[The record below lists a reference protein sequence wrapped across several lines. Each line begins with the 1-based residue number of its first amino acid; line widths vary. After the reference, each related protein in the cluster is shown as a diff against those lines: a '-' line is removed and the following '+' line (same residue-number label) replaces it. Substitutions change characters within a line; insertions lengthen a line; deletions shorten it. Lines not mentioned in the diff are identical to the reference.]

1 MKIRNKIFIILLTV
15 IFLISFSLISCSNS
29 SISRIGTGTEIN
41 NTSLTQTTAA
51 VAETTSSKIETTTK
65 TEITVLGK
73 TNTTEQATTTTAAID
88 NSVLNN
94 ISATG
99 FNSDNLKLIVHY
111 IDVGQ
116 GDSELIQIPG
126 NINILIDGGT
136 KSSSKKVVSYIK
148 SLGIDKLS
156 IVIST
161 HPHEDHIGGLISVI
175 NSFKVDNV
183 IDAGINHT
191 SATFKNYLKAI
202 KAKSINY
209 LTPSPGESFDL
220 GTNVKLIVY
229 GPYKRYSNDLNNSS
243 VVVKLIYGSTSF
255 LFEGDAESKEESQLI
270 SGGLDLSATVL
281 KVGHHGSKTSSTLS
295 FLNKVNPKISVISVG
310 KGNSYGHPAKTTIDN
325 LLALGSTVYRT
336 DTTGDIIIESDG
348 STVNVTRGSPYIP
361 DSSTTTTTITSGST
375 TTTTQASSTN
385 TFVGSKNSD
394 VFHVLGCRYVKN

>member
-1 MKIRNKIFIILLTV
+1 MKKNKIL
-15 IFLISFSLISCSNS
+15 FSLIFFLLSILLIFSLAFSFNNFQKNNSKLNGEAISNPNS
-29 SISRIGTGTEIN
+29 G
-41 NTSLTQTTAA
+41 
-51 VAETTSSKIETTTK
+51 SK
-65 TEITVLGK
+65 
-73 TNTTEQATTTTAAID
+73 N
-88 NSVLNN
+88 
-94 ISATG
+94 
-99 FNSDNLKLIVHY
+99 LIVHY

-136 KSSSKKVVSYIK
+136 KNSSKKVVSYIK
-148 SLGIDKLS
+148 SLGIEKLN

-161 HPHEDHIGGLISVI
+161 HPHADHIGGLISVI

-191 SATFKNYLKAI
+191 STTFKEYLKAV
-202 KAKSINY
+202 KVKNINY

-229 GPYKRYSNDLNNSS
+229 GPYNRYKSDLNNSS

-281 KVGHHGSKTSSTLS
+281 KVGHHGSKTSSTLK
-295 FLNKVNPKISVISVG
+295 FLKKINPKISVISVG

-325 LLALGSTVYRT
+325 LLSLGSSVYRT
-336 DTTGDIIIESDG
+336 DTTGDIIIESNG
-348 STVNVTRGSPYIP
+348 SNVNVTRGSPYIP
-361 DSSTTTTTITSGST
+361 DSSSTTTIGSEE
-375 TTTTQASSTN
+375 TTTTQASSGS
-385 TFVGSKNSD
+385 FVGSKKSD
-394 VFHVLGCRYVKN
+394 VYHYPDCSSAKSIKPENLITFNSVEEAKNAGYRPCKKCNPPG